1 MKIKFPIVKKFKF
14 SLHITAIFLFLSL
27 NAFAT
32 PAGDNILLSE
42 VGYHNTANDPGAEWF
57 ELFNPT
63 ASAID
68 ISGWTI
74 TDGEGV
80 VTVPATTIIASG
92 AYFIGAHTTATFNS
106 LHPGVIVDLEYG
118 PIDVGS
124 IALANSGDEL
134 TLADDMASI
143 VDFVSWEGHTVGW
156 NNPIANSGE
165 TIVRVSITDTDLE
178 GDWLSNQVPSPA
190 TGNLVALAPVPAS
203 IPTLSEWALYV
214 LILLLGF
221 VLFQQSRLIRD

>member
-1 MKIKFPIVKKFKF
+1 MKIKYSIVKKFKF
-14 SLHITAIFLFLSL
+14 SLHITAVLLLLSL
-27 NAFAT
+27 DALAT
-32 PAGDNILLSE
+32 PAGDNIIISE
-42 VGYHNTANDPGAEWF
+42 IGYHNTANDPGAEWF

-63 ASAID
+63 AFPID

-106 LHPGVIVDLEYG
+106 LHLGVLVDLEYG

-156 NNPIANSGE
+156 DNPIANSGE
-165 TIVRVSITDTDLE
+165 TIVRVSTTDTDLE

-190 TGNLVALAPVPAS
+190 TGNLVALLPNPMS
-203 IPTLSEWALYV
+203 IPTLSEWALFV
-214 LILLLGF
+214 LISLLGL
-221 VLFQQSRLIRD
+221 VLTKQSKLVRD